1 MAAPGNSQS
10 KEKKQTQTLQCKKC
24 CMFSHLCKTKEE
36 DLHVCCSFCKK
47 TDCDIRCCDDPNE
60 CKYITTPE
68 ECIKF
73 SFTRGEVDM
82 KEYAKYNK
90 IYPHNKKDLALI
102 KEYRDEKENSK
113 KPRGRKP
120 KKEQVAEEKII
131 VVQEPVKRGRGRPPK
146 VIVKQEEVT
155 PQPVKRGRG
164 RPPKNKEGE
173 NK

>member
-1 MAAPGNSQS
+1 MARSKSTSEKDPKQQS
-10 KEKKQTQTLQCKKC
+10 TLNKKC

-47 TDCDIRCCDDPNE
+47 TDCDLRCCDNPNE

-73 SFTRGEVDM
+73 SFIRGEVDM

-102 KEYRDEKENSK
+102 KEYREEKENNK

-120 KKEQVAEEKII
+120 KKEQVIEEKII
-131 VVQEPVKRGRGRPPK
+131 VVQEPVKKGRGRPPK
-146 VIVKQEEVT
+146 IVVKQEEVT
-155 PQPVKRGRG
+155 LQLVKRGRG